1 MLKFRQKTRSSL
13 VLALVVLF
21 CLFLTLPVLAEGGSG
36 DGSGGG
42 HDAPLGLA
50 SSSPAD
56 GASNVAVNTQIKLT
70 FNKNVIN
77 MSVKDNNVKCFALY
91 NNGQQ
96 VPISVIMADDQIQPE
111 YKREVTIAPQQ
122 SLQPGS
128 SYTLKISPE
137 LQAKSGSVLGQEVK
151 VSFTTAGGK
160 NVTPTI
166 PKNDTGTVK
175 PTETV
180 KQQTDANK
188 NQAVQN
194 QVTGDKNTAD
204 SDKLDTSD
212 NQISAENDET
222 KPEKDKVNNVETA
235 STDDN
240 QTQTADDDNSLSKP
254 LIAGIVVVA
263 GALILYFFLKRK

>member
-1 MLKFRQKTRSSL
+1 MLKFRRKSGFSL

-21 CLFLTLPVLAEGGSG
+21 CLFLTLPVLAEGGNG

-42 HDAPLGLA
+42 KSVPLGLA

-56 GASNVAVNTQIKLT
+56 GASNVAANTQIKLT
-70 FNKNVIN
+70 FNKNVVN

-96 VPISVIMADDQIQPE
+96 VPINVIMADDQIQPE
-111 YKREVTIAPQQ
+111 YRREVTIAPQQ

-137 LQAKSGSVLGQEVK
+137 LQAKSGAVLGQEAK

-160 NVTPTI
+160 NVTPTT
-166 PKNDTGTVK
+166 PNNNSGNTVK
-175 PTETV
+175 PSAPV
-180 KQQTDANK
+180 GKQTNTDK
-188 NQAVQN
+188 DQN
-194 QVTGDKNTAD
+194 QVTGANN
-204 SDKLDTSD
+204 SDNNNKLTTSD
-212 NQISAENDET
+212 NQVQKQDKTKTAQDKDNNIEKSSSKDSKTQAND
-222 KPEKDKVNNVETA
+222 KDSSMN
-235 STDDN
+235 
-240 QTQTADDDNSLSKP
+240 KP

-263 GALILYFFLKRK
+263 GGLILYFFLRRK